1 MSYEDHYTI
10 LPMKTTA
17 QPSLN
22 EKTLGVRK
30 VVVSRLE
37 TKRLTRID
45 WKIITRLVTFLYYN
59 SRMKKTITAA
69 RCNLSYD
76 NCIRYLNWLEM
87 MELIE
92 RQRDADGFETIVLS
106 QRGHDLYK
114 RKLDSNQEQIL

>member
-1 MSYEDHYTI
+1 M

-17 QPSLN
+17 QPGLN
-22 EKTLGVRK
+22 EKTFGVRK

-59 SRMKKTITAA
+59 SRMKKTMTAA

-92 RQRDADGFETIVLS
+92 RQIDVDGFETIVLS

-114 RKLDSNQEQIL
+114 RKLNSN

>member
-1 MSYEDHYTI
+1 
-10 LPMKTTA
+10 MKTTA
-17 QPSLN
+17 RPGLN
-22 EKTLGVRK
+22 EKTFGVRK

-59 SRMKKTITAA
+59 SRMKRTITAA

-76 NCIRYLNWLEM
+76 SCIRYLNWLEM

-92 RQRDADGFETIVLS
+92 RYIDVDGFETIVLS

-114 RKLDSNQEQIL
+114 RKLNSN